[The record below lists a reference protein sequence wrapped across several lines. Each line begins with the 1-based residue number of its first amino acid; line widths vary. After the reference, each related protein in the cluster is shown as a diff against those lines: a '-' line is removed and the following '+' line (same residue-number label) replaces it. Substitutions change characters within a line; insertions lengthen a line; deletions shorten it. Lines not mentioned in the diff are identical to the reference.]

1 MTGFVKVASTYSSI
15 RQLTASTIKVINY
28 IKKQYKQ
35 KNPVTQRMTGFVK
48 VASTYSST
56 LKRAVPSALVGLTSL
71 FGMGRGGP
79 HCYRHLKSLNNVLN
93 ALFAYKRYIL
103 NHHS

>member
-1 MTGFVKVASTYSSI
+1 MTGFI
-15 RQLTASTIKVINY
+15 
-28 IKKQYKQ
+28 
-35 KNPVTQRMTGFVK
+35 K

-79 HCYRHLKSLNNVLN
+79 HCYRHLKLLNDEYGMLNLEKYSLHSAFIITSILVLTN
-93 ALFAYKRYIL
+93 WRLK
-103 NHHS
+103 